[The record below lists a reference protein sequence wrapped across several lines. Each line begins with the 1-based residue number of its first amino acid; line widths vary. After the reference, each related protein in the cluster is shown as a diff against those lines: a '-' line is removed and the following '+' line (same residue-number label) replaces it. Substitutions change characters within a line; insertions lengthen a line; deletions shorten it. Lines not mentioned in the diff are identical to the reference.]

1 MHLDSVLLAFVA
13 VILML
18 AVPAVVAR
26 IVRQPYAVGY
36 IVAGVIMGP
45 SVLGFVTDAEFLTR
59 LGAIGVLLLLFFVG
73 MEVSPRK
80 LGANWKVAVFGT
92 LLQISVTTGLIV
104 GLGSVLEWPLAKSV
118 LVGFIVSLSSTAVV
132 LKLLEDWKELDTR
145 AGQDVLSVL
154 LVQDLAIIPMLIGVG
169 LLGGEGWDQN
179 TLIMQGV
186 GAVILI
192 GLAVWVS
199 TRATFSLP
207 MGRLIRGDR
216 ELQVLAALVIC
227 FGLALISGLLEL
239 SSALGAF
246 VGGMVIHAAR
256 ETRWVDQ
263 SLHGFRVIFI
273 AFFFISVGMLIDVN
287 YLLEQWWMVALV
299 VTVAVFANTFI
310 NAGILRLFG
319 RSWPEALYAGALLS
333 QIGEFSFV
341 LATVGWTVGLLT
353 EIVYQGAVSVI
364 AISLVLSPAWI
375 GVVKWH
381 LRRPYGW
388 HTAQLHEPAPRPTV
402 EEALEQPVEAV
413 SEEPVPSA
421 GSIEADETTRQ
432 PAGPLGEMSE
442 PEAHAAPETPEILVP
457 TVEPDT
463 GIRPEPPPAPERKS
477 LLRSSREPKNGGAG

>member
-1 MHLDSVLLAFVA
+1 MHMDSILLAFVA
-13 VILML
+13 VIFML

-36 IVAGVIMGP
+36 IVAGVVMGP
-45 SVLGFVTDAEFLTR
+45 TVLGLVNDTEFLTR

-80 LGANWKVAVFGT
+80 LGANWVVAVFGT
-92 LLQISVTTGLIV
+92 LVQISVTTGIIV
-104 GLGSVLEWPLAKSV
+104 GLGYLLEWPLAKSV
-118 LVGFIVSLSSTAVV
+118 LVGFIVSLSSTAVI

-145 AGQDVLSVL
+145 PGQDVLSIL

-169 LLGGEGWDQN
+169 LLGGEGWDRN
-179 TLIMQGV
+179 TLIMQGM
-186 GAVILI
+186 GAVLLV

-199 TRATFSLP
+199 TRTSFSLP

-227 FGLALISGLLEL
+227 FGLALVSGLLDL

-246 VGGMVIHAAR
+246 VAGMIIHAAK

-273 AFFFISVGMLIDVN
+273 AFFFLSVGMLINVN
-287 YLLEQWWMVALV
+287 FLLEQWWMVALMV
-299 VTVAVFANTFI
+299 VVAVFANTFI

-319 RSWPEALYAGALLS
+319 RPWPEALYAGALLS

-341 LATVGWTVGLLT
+341 LASVGWTVGLLT
-353 EIVYQGAVSVI
+353 EVVYQGAVSVI

-381 LRRPYGW
+381 LRRRYGW
-388 HTAQLHEPAPRPTV
+388 QTSQLREPPPSATEEIV
-402 EEALEQPVEAV
+402 EPPAEAVEPDEAVEGGVQALEDVYE
-413 SEEPVPSA
+413 SEV
-421 GSIEADETTRQ
+421 
-432 PAGPLGEMSE
+432 SE
-442 PEAHAAPETPEILVP
+442 PEASLVTAPESP
-457 TVEPDT
+457 TEPL
-463 GIRPEPPPAPERKS
+463 PAPDRK
-477 LLRSSREPKNGGAG
+477 

>member
-1 MHLDSVLLAFVA
+1 MHMDSVLLAFVA
-13 VILML
+13 VILVL

-36 IVAGVIMGP
+36 IVAGVIIGP
-45 SVLGFVTDAEFLTR
+45 SVLGLMSDTEFLTQ

-80 LGANWKVAVFGT
+80 LGANWMVAVFGT

-104 GLGSVLEWPLAKSV
+104 GLGTLLEWPLAKSI

-145 AGQDVLSVL
+145 PGQDVLSVL
-154 LVQDLAIIPMLIGVG
+154 LVQDLAIIPMLIGIG
-169 LLGGEGWDQN
+169 LLGGEGWDRN
-179 TLIMQGV
+179 TVLMQGV
-186 GAVILI
+186 GAVLLV

-199 TRATFSLP
+199 TRASFSLP
-207 MGRLIRGDR
+207 MGRVIRSDR

-239 SSALGAF
+239 SAALGAF
-246 VGGMVIHAAR
+246 VAGMVIHAAK

-273 AFFFISVGMLIDVN
+273 ALFFVSVGMLIDVN
-287 YLLEQWWMVALV
+287 FLVEQWWLVLLMVV
-299 VTVAVFANTFI
+299 VAVFVNTFI
-310 NAGILRLFG
+310 NAGMLRLFG
-319 RSWPEALYAGALLS
+319 RPWPEALYAGALLS

-341 LATVGWTVGLLT
+341 LASVGWSVGLLT

-375 GVVKWH
+375 GLVKWR
-381 LRRPYGW
+381 LRRRYGW
-388 HTAQLHEPAPRPTV
+388 TTAQLR
-402 EEALEQPVEAV
+402 
-413 SEEPVPSA
+413 
-421 GSIEADETTRQ
+421 
-432 PAGPLGEMSE
+432 
-442 PEAHAAPETPEILVP
+442 
-457 TVEPDT
+457 
-463 GIRPEPPPAPERKS
+463 EPPP
-477 LLRSSREPKNGGAG
+477 EPTAAAGGSGAGGTGGAGRARRALATEGSRRARRPCGARGTRARAEGDVDQARRRQRGDHDQAP

>member
-1 MHLDSVLLAFVA
+1 M
-13 VILML
+13 
-18 AVPAVVAR
+18 
-26 IVRQPYAVGY
+26 
-36 IVAGVIMGP
+36 
-45 SVLGFVTDAEFLTR
+45 
-59 LGAIGVLLLLFFVG
+59 
-73 MEVSPRK
+73 
-80 LGANWKVAVFGT
+80 
-92 LLQISVTTGLIV
+92 
-104 GLGSVLEWPLAKSV
+104 
-118 LVGFIVSLSSTAVV
+118 V

-145 AGQDVLSVL
+145 PGQDVLSVL

-273 AFFFISVGMLIDVN
+273 AFFFISVGMLIDVKF
-287 YLLEQWWMVALV
+287 LLEQWWMVALM

-375 GVVKWH
+375 GLVKWH
-381 LRRPYGW
+381 LRRRYGW
-388 HTAQLHEPAPRPTV
+388 HSSQPHERSSPAA
-402 EEALEQPVEAV
+402 EETPEHPVDAVSEQPVPAAALV
-413 SEEPVPSA
+413 EP
-421 GSIEADETTRQ
+421 DEVARE
-432 PAGPLGEMSE
+432 PAGPLEAMSE
-442 PEAHAAPETPEILVP
+442 SKGLDALETPETPAPPVDP
-457 TVEPDT
+457 PVEPAVEPPVELNAET
-463 GIRPEPPPAPERKS
+463 QPEPPPAPKRKS
-477 LLRSSREPKNGGAG
+477 WRRSLKKPKNDGAA